1 MNLIIEQGNTSS
13 KVAIYDEEGC
23 VVTSFV
29 FKEFNVCRIVP
40 LFEEYDL
47 NYGILSSVI
56 EVDQELLSFLDE
68 HLQKFIFLNEPVAL
82 PITIQYET
90 PETLG
95 QDRIAAAVGANYL
108 QPGKNILVID
118 AGTAITYELMDHQ
131 GIYRGGNISPGMST
145 RFKALNHYTNKLPL
159 VEEKEEIPLLG
170 TTTETAIQAGVVN
183 GIVYEM
189 EGYIREF
196 QEKYPDLLVFFNRWS
211 FVLF

>member
-1 MNLIIEQGNTSS
+1 M
-13 KVAIYDEEGC
+13 
-23 VVTSFV
+23 VTSFV